1 MSRHGEK
8 NCVSEEIMASEI
20 NRQSADIERDLR
32 ELALIDR
39 IIGLE
44 AEVARLSI
52 EAGVKDIRILHKS
65 RPWRVGRIV
74 LMPVVLVRKI
84 FSK

>member
-1 MSRHGEK
+1 MT
-8 NCVSEEIMASEI
+8 SEENKAP
-20 NRQSADIERDLR
+20 NDLERDLR
-32 ELALIDR
+32 ELALVDK

-52 EAGVKDIRILHKS
+52 EAGVKDIRILQKS

-74 LMPVVLVRKI
+74 LMPVVFVRKI
-84 FSK
+84 FGK

>member
-1 MSRHGEK
+1 MLTIKEMDMSPTK
-8 NCVSEEIMASEI
+8 KPDP
-20 NRQSADIERDLR
+20 QDIERDLR
-32 ELALIDR
+32 ELALVDR

-44 AEVARLSI
+44 AEVARLSV

-65 RPWRVGRIV
+65 RPWRVGRVV

-84 FSK
+84 FTR

>member
-1 MSRHGEK
+1 
-8 NCVSEEIMASEI
+8 MAIKPTKS
-20 NRQSADIERDLR
+20 DDKLERDLR
-32 ELALIDR
+32 ELALVDR

-74 LMPVVLVRKI
+74 LAPVVLVRKV
-84 FSK
+84 FRR

>member
-1 MSRHGEK
+1 
-8 NCVSEEIMASEI
+8 MASET
-20 NRQSADIERDLR
+20 NRQSTDIERDLR

-52 EAGVKDIRILHKS
+52 DAGVKDIRILQKS

>member
-1 MSRHGEK
+1 MTER
-8 NCVSEEIMASEI
+8 NT
-20 NRQSADIERDLR
+20 ADLSGLDAAVR

-52 EAGVKDIRILHKS
+52 EGGIKDIRILHKS
-65 RPWRVGRIV
+65 RAWRAGRIV
-74 LMPVVLVRKI
+74 LMPVVVFRRLVGR
-84 FSK
+84 

>member
-1 MSRHGEK
+1 
-8 NCVSEEIMASEI
+8 MASET

>member
-1 MSRHGEK
+1 MTT
-8 NCVSEEIMASEI
+8 
-20 NRQSADIERDLR
+20 ERNSSGSLSLEAATR

-52 EAGVKDIRILHKS
+52 EGGIKDANQ
-65 RPWRVGRIV
+65 RVATELSCTMVMEWEHDER
-74 LMPVVLVRKI
+74 VRKQ
-84 FSK
+84 

>member
-1 MSRHGEK
+1 
-8 NCVSEEIMASEI
+8 MASET

-52 EAGVKDIRILHKS
+52 DAGVKDIRILQKS

-74 LMPVVLVRKI
+74 LMPVVLVRKL

>member
-1 MSRHGEK
+1 MQSKRGK
-8 NCVSEEIMASEI
+8 MA
-20 NRQSADIERDLR
+20 QKPGAVSADIERDLR
-32 ELALIDR
+32 ELALVDR

-65 RPWRVGRIV
+65 RPWRVGRVV
-74 LMPVVLVRKI
+74 LAPVVLVRKI
-84 FSK
+84 FRR

>member
-1 MSRHGEK
+1 
-8 NCVSEEIMASEI
+8 MASET

-52 EAGVKDIRILHKS
+52 DAGVKDIRILQKS

>member
-8 NCVSEEIMASEI
+8 NCVSEEIMASET

-52 EAGVKDIRILHKS
+52 DAGVKDIRILQKS

-74 LMPVVLVRKI
+74 LMPLVLVRKI

>member
-1 MSRHGEK
+1 MASK
-8 NCVSEEIMASEI
+8 DQVSEE
-20 NRQSADIERDLR
+20 NLERDLR
-32 ELALIDR
+32 ELALVDR

-65 RPWRVGRIV
+65 RPWKVGRIV
-74 LMPVVLVRKI
+74 LAPVVLVRKI
-84 FSK
+84 FTR